1 MKQSLFES
9 RHQADWNA
17 FAGQLDVLE
26 RRPRL
31 LGLGKT
37 TPRRTRP
44 RPAASHATFS
54 RDYRRICQHLALAQA
69 RGYSTFLVDSLQQLA
84 MRGHQQLYRHQG
96 TAMTQLLAF
105 LLAGFPR
112 QVRAQWRLVAVSGL
126 LLFASLL
133 GMGVLVHAVPHLVY
147 SVVSPEQV
155 SHLQAM
161 YDPGAERLGRTP
173 ERSSSEDWVMFGY
186 YIMNNIG
193 IAFQTYAT
201 GLLLGLGSVAILL
214 YNGLM
219 MGAMAG
225 YLTQLGYGQTFWTFV
240 IGHGAFELT
249 GIALAGAAGLKL
261 GWAILAPGRLT
272 RSHALR
278 EAGRTSVQLLG
289 GVIAMLL
296 IAAFIEAYWSSMVW
310 PAPWL
315 KYLVGALLWAL
326 VAAWLLLAGRTA
338 HAPD

>member
-1 MKQSLFES
+1 MKQRQFES
-9 RHQADWNA
+9 RYQADWNA
-17 FAGQLDVLE
+17 FAEQLDRLE
-26 RRPRL
+26 HRRRTPGKRKALWPEARPRHRL
-31 LGLGKT
+31 N
-37 TPRRTRP
+37 
-44 RPAASHATFS
+44 HETFS
-54 RDYRRICQHLALAQA
+54 RDYRRLCQHLALAQA

-96 TAMTQLLAF
+96 TAVTQLLVF
-105 LLAGFPR
+105 MLAGFPR
-112 QVRAQWRLVAVSGL
+112 QVRAQWRFVAVSGL
-126 LLFASLL
+126 LLFGSLL
-133 GMGVLVHAVPHLVY
+133 GMGLLVHAVPELVY
-147 SVVSPEQV
+147 SVVSPGQV
-155 SHLQAM
+155 SSLQAM
-161 YDPGAERLGRTP
+161 YAPDAEHIGRAP
-173 ERSSSEDWVMFGY
+173 ERSASADWEMFGY

-201 GLLLGLGSVAILL
+201 GVLLGLGSLFILL

-219 MGAMAG
+219 MGAVAG

-240 IGHGAFELT
+240 VGHGAFELT
-249 GIALAGAAGLKL
+249 AIALAGAAGLKL

-278 EAGRTSVQLLG
+278 EAGRTSMQLLG

-296 IAAFIEAYWSSMVW
+296 IAAFIEAYWSSMAW
-310 PAPWL
+310 PAPWI
-315 KYLVGALLWAL
+315 KYLVGGLLWTL